1 MFSAL
6 SANFLDFS
14 PTLAAES
21 LRAGV
26 EGRLL
31 RIPFIGVGLRNEGL
45 EVSINKH

>member
-1 MFSAL
+1 MFNAL

-31 RIPFIGVGLRNEGL
+31 RIPFIGVGLRSERL
-45 EVSINKH
+45 ELSIKKH